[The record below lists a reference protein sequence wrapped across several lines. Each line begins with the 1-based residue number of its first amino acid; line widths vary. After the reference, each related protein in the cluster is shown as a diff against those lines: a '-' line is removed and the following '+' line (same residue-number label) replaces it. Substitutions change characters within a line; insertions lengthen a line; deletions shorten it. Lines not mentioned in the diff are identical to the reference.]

1 MIKRQQRIAW
11 IAAVEK
17 EYFAARS
24 AAELLQAQL
33 RADPNYGRSHGWE
46 ARDGVAFNAKLEAT
60 YIVRLYAE
68 FEAGLRDYWAN
79 HLNRTTH
86 PRMVQLMQSLANQRV
101 STDRL
106 DDANDVREYRNFLV
120 HDELREPPPDMRTF
134 TVEEAKRHLCYFFG
148 RLDPDW

>member
-1 MIKRQQRIAW
+1 MIKRQLRIAW

-120 HDELREPPPDMRTF
+120 HDEL
-134 TVEEAKRHLCYFFG
+134 
-148 RLDPDW
+148 